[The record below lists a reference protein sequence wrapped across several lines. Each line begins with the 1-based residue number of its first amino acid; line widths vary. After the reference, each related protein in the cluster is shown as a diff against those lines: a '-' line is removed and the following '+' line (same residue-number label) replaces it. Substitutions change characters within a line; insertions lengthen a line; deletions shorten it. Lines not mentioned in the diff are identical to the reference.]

1 MMLAAQGINIVIN
14 VDVSIWNFGYAIK
27 WAHTVTKHARG
38 PHLVYFQNF
47 GYSVFRFQTINY
59 YTESNQLRSFF
70 CLFLAYVCVCTPK
83 PPNNIQIFW
92 LTLVKGIIHV
102 RYTRGIH
109 RHTQEKTFTNNLV
122 QQQTLSLEIFLTKS
136 ASAYASVCIFCG
148 MRET

>member
-1 MMLAAQGINIVIN
+1 MEFWLRDKM
-14 VDVSIWNFGYAIK
+14 S
-27 WAHTVTKHARG
+27 AHCHETCSRSSSRLFPKLR
-38 PHLVYFQNF
+38 
-47 GYSVFRFQTINY
+47 VFRFQTINY

-83 PPNNIQIFW
+83 LPNNIQIFW